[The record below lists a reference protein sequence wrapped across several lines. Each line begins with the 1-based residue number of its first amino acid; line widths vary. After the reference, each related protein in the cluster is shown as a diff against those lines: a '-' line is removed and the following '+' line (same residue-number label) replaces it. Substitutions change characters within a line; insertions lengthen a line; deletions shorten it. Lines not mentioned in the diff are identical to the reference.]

1 MSEETRQPAPEEA
14 EETQTA
20 SEQAEPRETE
30 REAEGGQK
38 KEKAAGRR
46 KKEKGYTFT
55 REQVEQMEL
64 AAKQLESVKDQF
76 VRLSAEYENYRKR
89 TAKEKDG
96 LYQDAQAATV
106 REFLSVYDNLERA
119 VAAEGGDDSPHKKG
133 LEMIFHQYQEIL
145 KKLGVS
151 EIEAQGAVFD
161 PEMMNAVMHVEDE
174 NLGENVVAQVFQ
186 AGFRMGDR
194 VIRHAIVQV
203 AN

>member
-1 MSEETRQPAPEEA
+1 MSEEIRQPDPEET
-14 EETQTA
+14 EEPQTV

-30 REAEGGQK
+30 GEAEVGQK
-38 KEKAAGRR
+38 KEKAAGKR

-96 LYQDAQAATV
+96 LYQDAQADTV

-145 KKLGVS
+145 GKLGVS

-174 NLGENVVAQVFQ
+174 NFGENVVAQVFQ